1 MSAII
6 YTWTLSTWCVA
17 STTEETFSMNLIL
30 INYFFTLHISWSFY
44 LEGWLPVRKK
54 TY

>member
-6 YTWTLSTWCVA
+6 YTWILSTWCVA

-30 INYFFTLHISWSFY
+30 INYFFYIAY
-44 LEGWLPVRKK
+44 ILEFLFRRMVTCKKK